1 MKTTIKLLLSAVI
14 AAFSISI
21 ASAHCQVPC
30 GIYDDNARVHAMLE
44 DAATVSKAV
53 AEIDSLAGKSD
64 TQSLNQKVRWV
75 TNKESH
81 AQKVISTISDY
92 FLTQRVKSS
101 QEDYV
106 ERLKK
111 HHAVIVAAMKA
122 KQNVSKETA
131 EALTA
136 AITELEAYYPA
147 KK

>member
-1 MKTTIKLLLSAVI
+1 MKIKLLGLIGFLSMASV
-14 AAFSISI
+14 

-30 GIYDDNARVHAMLE
+30 GIYDDAARVSAMIE

-53 AEIDSLAGKSD
+53 KSIEGLEGKES
-64 TQSLNQKVRWV
+64 TQELNQKVRWV
-75 TNKESH
+75 NNKESH
-81 AQKVISTISDY
+81 ADKIIQTISNY

-122 KQNVSKETA
+122 KQTVSSENAKA
-131 EALTA
+131 LVSAIEALAT
-136 AITELEAYYPA
+136 YYPEA
-147 KK
+147 K